1 MFEIKY
7 ICTYATVA
15 AGGDC
20 LAAPITS
27 FDDGRL
33 QEGPFAFPSSTS
45 EVERGGGDADVPAHA
60 FPLVVG
66 QSSVFPLSLLSI
78 CELVKRDR
86 SSGIWI
92 SDFTVQR
99 SLTVTVCLSPRASGS
114 G

>member
-60 FPLVVG
+60 FPLVVDVLPP
-66 QSSVFPLSLLSI
+66 SVLPLSLLSI

-86 SSGIWI
+86 SSDSGFLI
-92 SDFTVQR
+92 SPFSVH
-99 SLTVTVCLSPRASGS
+99 
-114 G
+114 

>member
-33 QEGPFAFPSSTS
+33 HEGPFAFPSSPS

-60 FPLVVG
+60 FPLVVDVLPP
-66 QSSVFPLSLLSI
+66 S
-78 CELVKRDR
+78 R
-86 SSGIWI
+86 SA
-92 SDFTVQR
+92 QY
-99 SLTVTVCLSPRASGS
+99 L
-114 G
+114 